1 MSVRSA
7 PKSAPSSGTLHGPAI
22 TFAQSL
28 ASAPID
34 AHYKRVPLHNNRGT
48 FVFATAKFDEISLE
62 MKKALDSTRA
72 NILGKPIGQDSGIIE
87 VKSDD
92 VEFSIMIHIEHGGKK
107 VIIDGNV
114 GGKYV
119 TFKEVKEEKIGND
132 YLSIVPSVLFKMAG
146 GKEDQ
151 SVKIKYMVE

>member
-1 MSVRSA
+1 MDFS
-7 PKSAPSSGTLHGPAI
+7 KTEKETI
-22 TFAQSL
+22 DQINSL
-28 ASAPID
+28 KDLNDLEKIRLL
-34 AHYKRVPLHNNRGT
+34 YLGKKGL
-48 FVFATAKFDEISLE
+48 ISLE

-151 SVKIKYMVE
+151 SVKIKSMVE